1 MFLKKKN
8 GFTLIE
14 LLVTIA
20 IIGIIA
26 GVVMVSYG
34 SVQKQARDK
43 RRVAETEEIRKAL
56 LAYYTL
62 YGRYPS
68 DLLDLNEDKEK
79 ATGCAYDPNGWDIG
93 NATYGNKKFL
103 QPLVDEGI
111 IKNVPKEI
119 KKVAGTAFCDEYT
132 YKYRRIPGICGC
144 PSGKTCAFLYARCEG
159 DNCTTGETPSWCTGC
174 TECDATFGYN
184 DRNTIFYIL
193 EE

>member
-43 RRVAETEEIRKAL
+43 RRVAEIEEIRKSL

-62 YGRYPS
+62 YGRYPA
-68 DLLDLNEDKEK
+68 DTNTDTAN
-79 ATGCAYDPNGWDIG
+79 APGCSYSPNGWDIG
-93 NATYGNKKFL
+93 NATYGDKKFL
-103 QPLVDEGI
+103 QPLIDEGI
-111 IKNVPKEI
+111 IKNVPKET

-132 YKYRRIPGICGC
+132 YKYRRITGVCGC
-144 PSGKTCAFLYARCEG
+144 PTGKTCAFLYARCESE
-159 DNCTTGETPSWCTGC
+159 NCTTSETPSWCTGC
-174 TECDATFGYN
+174 TECDPSFGYN